1 MSLFTRNSEVIF
13 RRIGIAALY
22 LLPVIGIVGII
33 ATIIMEQTN
42 YLILST
48 YLIVPLLFVS
58 VIFRSLR
65 KKEETYS
72 SLQDSSFKLLL
83 VAYLM
88 CFTISLILLTLTEVR
103 PILYYITMVMMTV
116 TVLIEILGFQPV
128 KEKSAVI
135 LVQIMALML
144 NLNWGVTLKYFQFIG
159 RTDVLFHGQYINSL
173 IQTGHVTE
181 VFFDYQPF
189 PLWHILNAT
198 IYFLAGNL
206 VSTDKIIAVASGLI
220 FLCLPILAY
229 LIALRLFKDQRIAL
243 LAALLSFFFPDTAYL
258 TMSGISRSAASILF
272 VFLIYLMIDNKN
284 KHKLLLIGLV
294 TAAIIVYHSISIIF
308 VMFILLSIYL
318 FQKILVNKEERFRKI
333 NLLYLGTT
341 GVITLTYWYFFGSIL
356 IRDLTTN
363 IVVAAPEGTISKS
376 IAASPLAEVFNYLQ
390 YSPAV
395 LFILIGMLAVLT
407 SKRFGNGAKLFAV
420 AASAFMWVSF
430 PGPQYLVN
438 KLMYNFGI
446 DRFAEYTYPLLIIIS
461 AAGIWSLFYK
471 SGKYV
476 RAGLIVLFAI
486 WVLLSISNDW
496 VASDNPLVERQFYT
510 YYLTQDETS
519 AFNLIA
525 ASTSGLILADY
536 VPTRYM
542 DSSDFG
548 DRSNMLEVNSN
559 CTEFLRSGPEDVMI
573 IRYGELEKRPLK
585 IARIEDDTFFRV
597 PEFDVYEYTDSNA
610 GIWSALSGYDR
621 VYDSASVGGYK

>member
-13 RRIGIAALY
+13 RRIGIAAMY

-33 ATIIMEQTN
+33 ATIIMEQIN

-48 YLIVPLLFVS
+48 YLIVPLLLAS
-58 VIFRSLR
+58 VIFRSLG
-65 KKEETYS
+65 KKDETYT
-72 SLQDSSFKLLL
+72 SLHDSSFKLLL

-103 PILYYITMVMMTV
+103 PILYYVTMVTMAV

-128 KEKSAVI
+128 KEKSAII
-135 LVQIMALML
+135 LMQIMALML

-159 RTDVLFHGQYINSL
+159 RTDVLFHGQYIDSL
-173 IQTGHVTE
+173 IQTGHVTD

-189 PLWHILNAT
+189 PLWHILNAA

-206 VSTDKIIAVASGLI
+206 FSTDKIIAIASGLI
-220 FLCLPILAY
+220 FLCLPVLAY
-229 LIALRLFKDQRIAL
+229 LITQRLFKDQRLAL
-243 LAALLSFFFPDTAYL
+243 LAALVSFFFPNTAYL
-258 TMSGISRSAASILF
+258 TMSGISRSIASLLF

-308 VMFILLSIYL
+308 VLLILLSIYL
-318 FQKILVNKEERFRKI
+318 VQKILVNKEERFRKL

-341 GVITLTYWYFFGSIL
+341 GVATLVYWFVFGSIL
-356 IRDLTTN
+356 IRELTTN
-363 IVVAAPEGTISKS
+363 IVVAAPTGTITKS
-376 IAASPLAEVFNYLQ
+376 IATSPWAEAFNYLQ
-390 YSPAV
+390 FFPAV
-395 LFILIGMLAVLT
+395 LFVLIGMLVVLT
-407 SKRFGNGAKLFAV
+407 SKRFGVGPKIFAV
-420 AASAFMWVSF
+420 AAAGFMWVTF

-461 AAGIWSLFYK
+461 AAGVWALFYK

-476 RAGLIVLFAI
+476 RASLIVLFAI
-486 WVLLSISNDW
+486 WIMLSISNDW
-496 VASDNPLVERQFYT
+496 VASDNPLVQRQFYT

-519 AFNLIA
+519 AFNRIA
-525 ASTSGLILADY
+525 TSTSGLILADY
-536 VPTRYM
+536 IPSRYM
-542 DSSDFG
+542 DSSAHG
-548 DRSNMLEVNSN
+548 DRSNMLEMNGN
-559 CTEFLRSGPEDVMI
+559 GTEFLRSGPEDVMI
-573 IRYGELEKRPLK
+573 IRYGELDKRPLK
-585 IARIEDDTFFRV
+585 IARVTKDTFSRV
-597 PEFDVYEYTDSNA
+597 PQFDTYEYTDSNA
-610 GIWSALSGYDR
+610 GIWSTLSGYDK
-621 VYDSASVGGYK
+621 VYDSAVVGGYK